1 MIAMLSIVLGYTT
14 VSIPPSPGDD
24 WEIPFS
30 SALLLSEFDF
40 ELAVHTADGHI
51 FEVTRNDLTG
61 DKASFRDSVSERAR
75 PGTLE
80 ELLEHP
86 LIVMTPDGKDSLS
99 NIGHLSDMTVLIGGF
114 RVGELAETVHE
125 SANYRVSLGP
135 DLLTVPEVIK
145 IILEG
150 Y

>member
-1 MIAMLSIVLGYTT
+1 MAMLRIVLGYTT
-14 VSIPPSPGDD
+14 VTIPPSPGDD

-51 FEVTRNDLTG
+51 FEVTHDDLTG

-86 LIVMTPDGKDSLS
+86 LIVMTPDGRDPFS
-99 NIGHLSDMTVLIGGF
+99 NIGRISDVTVLIGGF
-114 RVGELAETVHE
+114 RVGELAQAVLA

-145 IILEG
+145 RILDS